1 MSQTNVSN
9 LLAQWEETYKK
20 GLLTFWI
27 LLLLEQQPMYAYEM
41 KTAIDEFSQGTIV
54 AGENSIYRALRRFT
68 ATGLVQSEKQR
79 SEVGPPRR
87 YFALTPP
94 GRELLENFIRRNVLV
109 FQSPQVA
116 EAISKVVYQG
126 NEKDRKHGYR

>member
-1 MSQTNVSN
+1 MSQTNVSK

-27 LLLLEQQPMYAYEM
+27 LLLLERQPMYAYEM
-41 KTAIDEFSQGTIV
+41 KAAIDEFSQGTIV

-68 ATGLVQSEKQR
+68 AAGLVQSEKQP

-87 YFALTPP
+87 YFALTPA
-94 GRELLENFIRRNVLV
+94 GRKILVNFIRRNVLV

-116 EAISKVVYQG
+116 EAISRVVG
-126 NEKDRKHGYR
+126 